1 MKTLNDEIPNARLVA
16 AAPEMLEALRSILVQ
31 DTGDLSDA
39 AFRRYV
45 CSVLVEKTLAKVEGG
60 AK

>member
-1 MKTLNDEIPNARLVA
+1 MKTQNETETIETLTR
-16 AAPEMLEALRSILVQ
+16 ALRSILIQ

-45 CSVLVEKTLAKVEGG
+45 CDVIAAKTLAKVEGG

>member
-1 MKTLNDEIPNARLVA
+1 
-16 AAPEMLEALRSILVQ
+16 MLTEALRSILIQ

-45 CSVLVEKTLAKVEGG
+45 CDIIAAKTLAKVGRRCG
-60 AK
+60 MKKAKTKTLPKHLPTH

>member
-1 MKTLNDEIPNARLVA
+1 MVA

-45 CSVLVEKTLAKVEGG
+45 CDVLVEKTLAKVEGG